1 MFTLHTIKLINGS
14 TNPAIKCVRGHTL
27 NINAQEEAMQTA
39 GSDFA
44 RFVSILSQD
53 STINF
58 ESYAIDQVLTL
69 TGLRGG
75 KIKTGQTYTS
85 LELYFAR
92 YDEFGQ
98 LVSGSNH
105 IKFVVNFA
113 LLSWSTVACQ
123 TNQDATIAG
132 IVSILNPGGGTLPV
146 VVTTGVALPTAA
158 ADDTRFTLGSATLA
172 TKSVGCLQ
180 SLQINSNQTL
190 SYRRCSSNVY
200 PEGIQSNN
208 IKPTIQLTAQQVD
221 LFSSGQVPFTGLPLA
236 HADTKI
242 FLRKRLNNQVGFVDD
257 ATTEHIKLTCAGI
270 ARVTTHSSTV
280 PDPGVTTVSITTI
293 DDATNAP
300 LVLLT
305 GQAIA

>member
-27 NINAQEEAMQTA
+27 NINAQEEAMITA

-58 ESYAIDQVLTL
+58 DTYAIDQMLTL
-69 TGLRGG
+69 CGLRGG
-75 KIKTGQTYTS
+75 KIKTGQTYTA
-85 LELYFAR
+85 LELYFAK

-98 LVSGSNH
+98 PVSGSNH
-105 IKFVVNFA
+105 IKFLVNAA
-113 LLSWSTVACQ
+113 LLSWSSISCQ
-123 TNQDATIAG
+123 TNQDASIGG
-132 IVSILNPGGGTLPV
+132 IVSILNPASGLPV
-146 VVTTGVALPTAA
+146 VVSTGVALPTAG
-158 ADDTRFTLGSATLA
+158 ADDTRFTLGPATLA
-172 TKSVGCLQ
+172 TKSVGCMQ

-190 SYRRCSSNVY
+190 NYRRCSSNVY
-200 PEGIQSNN
+200 PDAIQSNT

-221 LFSSGQVPFTGLPLA
+221 LFSTGNIPFTGLPLA
-236 HADTKI
+236 HADTKL
-242 FLRKRLNNQVGFVDD
+242 FLRKRLNNQVGFVED
-257 ATTEHIKLTCAGI
+257 ATTEHIKFTCAGI
-270 ARVTTHSSTV
+270 ARVSTHSSTV

-300 LVLLT
+300 IVLLT
-305 GQAIA
+305 GQAVA